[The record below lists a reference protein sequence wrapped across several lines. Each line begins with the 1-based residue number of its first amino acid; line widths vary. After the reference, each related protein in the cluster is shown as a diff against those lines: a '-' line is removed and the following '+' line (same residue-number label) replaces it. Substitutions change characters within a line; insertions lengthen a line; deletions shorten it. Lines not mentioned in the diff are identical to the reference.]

1 MEHKMLQPFGDSY
14 AEEKKILPKT
24 KFSFGI
30 NCILTYNASE
40 KSTGKKKKK
49 NSRANAKI
57 SKLLDVMFRAAT
69 LMYSTQ

>member
-24 KFSFGI
+24 ENFPLVLIAFLPIMHQKK
-30 NCILTYNASE
+30 AQE
-40 KSTGKKKKK
+40 KEKKK
-49 NSRANAKI
+49 SRANAKI